1 MTTIDNALF
10 ETLCEQADDAPRRR
24 AHHLLHASHDDP
36 VQRLLIALQP
46 GTYYR
51 PHRHTAPPKW
61 ELLLVLKGAAAW
73 LGFDDDGRVTARTEA
88 GAHKRA
94 KGLEYPPGVWH
105 ALVCLTPDT
114 VLFECKPGPFAPLAE
129 QDFAAWAPPEGSPEA
144 SDYVRWMLRAEP
156 GARYGECVS

>member
-1 MTTIDNALF
+1 LNKELGMQPPRKAGHRESRCNTEGRSLGCKVTGRVSSRR
-10 ETLCEQADDAPRRR
+10 LCLR
-24 AHHLLHASHDDP
+24 AECPAARP
-36 VQRLLIALQP
+36 P
-46 GTYYR
+46 GPGR
-51 PHRHTAPPKW
+51 PSSF
-61 ELLLVLKGAAAW
+61 
-73 LGFDDDGRVTARTEA
+73 GFDDDGRVTARTEA

-129 QDFAAWAPPEGSPEA
+129 QDFAPWAPPEGSPEA
-144 SDYVRWMLRAEP
+144 GDYVRWMLRAEP